1 MITKRSILLFDGVCN
16 LCDSF
21 VGFVIKHDRSM
32 KIMFSSLQSGTG
44 KSLLTEYGLP
54 EGYLK
59 SVVYIKENK
68 YYTRSSAVLNI
79 LKDLAGGW
87 SLFYG
92 FIIVPVF
99 IRDFLY
105 IVIAGIRYRIFGK
118 KVSCLIPDR

>member
-1 MITKRSILLFDGVCN
+1 
-16 LCDSF
+16 
-21 VGFVIKHDRSM
+21 
-32 KIMFSSLQSGTG
+32 MFSSLQSDTG
-44 KSLLTEYGLP
+44 KSLLAQYGLP

-79 LKDLAGGW
+79 LKDLGGVW

-99 IRDFLY
+99 IRDFFY
-105 IVIAGIRYRIFGK
+105 NVIAGIQ
-118 KVSCLIPDR
+118 VPDLWQKSILPDL